1 MSLCVDIEKT
11 TCGFHLASKFEAD
24 RGVTGILGASGSGK
38 SMTLKCIAGIIK
50 PDRGRIVLDGDVLFD
65 SKTGIDLPPQKRHV
79 GLLFQN
85 YALFPNMTVEEN
97 LLTGLR
103 ASEKNRKKAREQAAE
118 MMEKFYLTGL
128 EKLRPGQLSGGQQQR
143 TALAR
148 ILLTRPRL
156 LMLDE
161 PFSALDGYLR
171 WNLEMELTD
180 ILKEFGVP
188 ALFVSHSRDE
198 IYRICQKAC
207 VMEHGRSTPVLPVK
221 TMFQEPG
228 TLAACMLSGCKNY
241 SSAKP
246 RPEGGRQI
254 WAGDWGVTLDCG
266 RAVPENITHVG
277 VRSHYIRL
285 LTAGQEGGGMNVM
298 ECRITRI
305 VEDVFN
311 MVVMAAPVGADEC
324 SDNGQL
330 RLEMPKDQWTAYT
343 REERGDVG
351 QMIRVGIRPEDVLLL
366 VCASYYMGIAAKEK
380 WIKKSS

>member
-11 TCGFHLASKFEAD
+11 TGGFHLASRFEAD
-24 RGVTGILGASGSGK
+24 SGVTGILGASGSGK

-65 SKTGIDLPPQKRHV
+65 SKKRIDLPPQKRHV

-97 LLTGLR
+97 LLAGLR
-103 ASEKNRKKAREQAAE
+103 ASEKSRKKAREQAAE
-118 MMEKFYLTGL
+118 IIEKFYLTGL

-148 ILLTRPRL
+148 ILLSRPRL

-171 WNLEMELTD
+171 WKLEMELTD

-198 IYRICQKAC
+198 IYRICQRAC
-207 VMEHGRSTPVLPVK
+207 VMDHGRSTPVLPVK

-228 TLAACMLSGCKNY
+228 TLAACRLSGCKNY
-241 SSAKP
+241 SCAEP
-246 RPEGGRQI
+246 RYEGGEEETRKV
-254 WAGDWGVTLDCG
+254 WAGDWGVMLDCG
-266 RAVPENITHVG
+266 RTVPKDITHIG

-285 LTAGQEGGGMNVM
+285 LPKGQEGGGINVI

-311 MVVMAAPVGADEC
+311 MVVMAAPAGADAG

-330 RLEMPKDQWTAYT
+330 RLEMPKDRWTAYT
-343 REERGDVG
+343 EGEKGEAG
-351 QMIRVGIRPEDVLLL
+351 QIIRVGIRPEDVLLL
-366 VCASYYMGIAAKEK
+366 VSVSY
-380 WIKKSS
+380 